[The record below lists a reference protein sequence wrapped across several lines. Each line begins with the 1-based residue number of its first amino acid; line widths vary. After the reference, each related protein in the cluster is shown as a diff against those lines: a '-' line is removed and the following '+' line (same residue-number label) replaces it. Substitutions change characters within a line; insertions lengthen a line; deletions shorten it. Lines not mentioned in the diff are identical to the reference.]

1 MADVRRDEW
10 FEVVDERDQV
20 VGKALRSRCHGDP
33 SLIHRAA
40 HVLVFNRSGQL
51 LLQKRAADKQIQPNR
66 WDSSVGGHLE
76 PGEDYHAAAV
86 REMQEELGIA
96 AVPLTFLF
104 RSQIRN
110 QIESENVT
118 TYLARQEGPFDFCR
132 REISEVRFWSHEDID
147 AALGSG
153 LLTPNFE
160 EEWGRYLEWSRSNV
174 SSEKE
179 RVGLCA
185 GDSSPDVLARLSRP

>member
-1 MADVRRDEW
+1 
-10 FEVVDERDQV
+10 
-20 VGKALRSRCHGDP
+20 
-33 SLIHRAA
+33 
-40 HVLVFNRSGQL
+40 
-51 LLQKRAADKQIQPNR
+51 
-66 WDSSVGGHLE
+66 
-76 PGEDYHAAAV
+76 
-86 REMQEELGIA
+86 MQEELGIA